1 MVTYVIF
8 SAIVDEVSMGV
19 VQVQIVA
26 RLLVDRVTLGDPDV
40 AAILPEETQQLGGSN
55 PKRHIFRCT
64 SIS

>member
-8 SAIVDEVSMGV
+8 SAIVDEVSMRV

-40 AAILPEETQQLGGSN
+40 AAILPV
-55 PKRHIFRCT
+55 
-64 SIS
+64 